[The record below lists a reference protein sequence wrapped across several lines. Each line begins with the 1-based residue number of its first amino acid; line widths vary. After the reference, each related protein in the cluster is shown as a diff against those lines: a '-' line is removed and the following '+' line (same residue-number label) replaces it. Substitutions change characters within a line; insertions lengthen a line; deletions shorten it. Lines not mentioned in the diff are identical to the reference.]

1 MAISGG
7 DGSIILTTKVD
18 ESGLKSGLSKLKSGV
33 GAFGKAFAVAGAA
46 GVAAFAGITK
56 AAVDSY
62 AEYEQLVGGVE
73 TLFKDSANTL
83 MKYADEAYKTAGMS
97 ANKYMEGVTSFSA
110 SMIASVGGDTAKAA
124 ELSNQAMISISDNAN
139 KMGTDMEMIVQT
151 YQSLA
156 RGNVGMLDN
165 LKLGYGGTKAELER
179 LIADAEEYKKS
190 MGEIVDYDA
199 SNFADVTQ
207 AIQAI
212 QEKLGI
218 AGATAQEASTTI
230 QGSAMAMKA
239 AWENL
244 LTGIVDS
251 NEDLPKLMDNFAE
264 SVVTVFDNVI
274 PAVQKV
280 LKNLPKVVSKLG
292 NEIIKII
299 PDTFGGMIPEIIDG
313 ALLLVE
319 TVANTISKN
328 AQKIGNGFVEVL
340 KIISKS
346 IIDLIPVIVK
356 AGKDIVLGIA
366 SGISG
371 SMPVLS
377 TAVMAIGGV
386 FAALKIASFV
396 SSIVSGFQSIMGV
409 LTAYQTAVAASQ
421 HVSILLASTMTPLQ
435 LVIGVLTGKVSLATA
450 AQVAWNAVLNA
461 NPVMLAVGA
470 IGLLAGAVVGAVFA
484 YDSYLEKNS
493 EIVIATQNIAN
504 ASQEAAEK
512 TKELNNSLLELSS
525 NAESNILN
533 LEAEAYA
540 NQELTTELFDLAGQ
554 AELTATEKE
563 RMAYIVDEL
572 NGSVTDLNLVLD
584 EETGQLN
591 MTEEAVKNVIA
602 QKLELA
608 KANAIQE
615 LYTAQ
620 LKEQYKAEADA
631 IENARKLKEAQDE
644 YNEILSQGTVV
655 TGRYSDT
662 SNSTTRYTRE
672 QKIAMDNLKE
682 AIENY
687 SSALKTSQ
695 SSVQTSQ
702 QKMQNIATA
711 AGAELPQSFQT
722 AQQSSQGFFD
732 ALLQQT
738 STASAQS
745 KSKGND
751 FGQGYVNGINEK
763 QTGASGAYN
772 AGYNL
777 ALKALQGIKDA
788 QRSKSPAKE
797 TIELGTYYGD
807 GYVIGIDKKQKEAR
821 NSGIELAKAA
831 LNGTIQT
838 IKRTK
843 QIIINS
849 FKYLISDTR
858 TEVQKV
864 VDESNEELL
873 DSERKYAEES
883 LRIEREKAEKEH
895 QEKLKNAKNAE
906 ERQKIENERQEK
918 LQEEANKAY
927 LDGLK
932 ETAEKERKIFE
943 ARKKEVESL
952 KETIVNAYSDM
963 ASEAFDSISELQKT
977 QESFAE
983 KLAEYGGLMVEKTKK
998 VRGKEVKYNVLADL
1012 DEQKETLQ
1020 NYYDMLQTVKERANV
1035 PKEFFSVIR
1044 DMGLEEGLEYANSL
1058 LELSDEDFAKY
1069 ISEWERKQETA
1080 KRISKALYEDE
1091 ATELATSINDEFD
1104 SLKDDMFG
1112 IGKDSAGEFGD
1123 GFIQQLKFLV
1133 HDIKYMLQ
1141 SALGGVTIGGIGPV
1155 ISGDGD
1161 VIKVPALARG
1171 GIAPR
1176 KMVAM
1181 IGERGRE
1188 AVLPLENNTGWMD
1201 ALADRISTRMGGT
1214 SSTVVLEVDGREF
1227 GRAVVEQ
1234 GNRESRRI
1242 GTRLV
1247 IV

>member
-1 MAISGG
+1 M
-7 DGSIILTTKVD
+7 
-18 ESGLKSGLSKLKSGV
+18 
-33 GAFGKAFAVAGAA
+33 
-46 GVAAFAGITK
+46 
-56 AAVDSY
+56 
-62 AEYEQLVGGVE
+62 
-73 TLFKDSANTL
+73 
-83 MKYADEAYKTAGMS
+83 
-97 ANKYMEGVTSFSA
+97 
-110 SMIASVGGDTAKAA
+110 
-124 ELSNQAMISISDNAN
+124 
-139 KMGTDMEMIVQT
+139 
-151 YQSLA
+151 
-156 RGNVGMLDN
+156 
-165 LKLGYGGTKAELER
+165 
-179 LIADAEEYKKS
+179 
-190 MGEIVDYDA
+190 
-199 SNFADVTQ
+199 
-207 AIQAI
+207 
-212 QEKLGI
+212 
-218 AGATAQEASTTI
+218 
-230 QGSAMAMKA
+230 
-239 AWENL
+239 
-244 LTGIVDS
+244 
-251 NEDLPKLMDNFAE
+251 
-264 SVVTVFDNVI
+264 
-274 PAVQKV
+274 
-280 LKNLPKVVSKLG
+280 
-292 NEIIKII
+292 
-299 PDTFGGMIPEIIDG
+299 
-313 ALLLVE
+313 LVE
-319 TVANTISKN
+319 TVAKTISKN
-328 AQKIGNGFVEVL
+328 AQKIRNGLVEVL

-346 IIDLIPVIVK
+346 IIDLIPVMVK

-366 SGISG
+366 RGISG

-377 TAVMAIGGV
+377 TAVMSIGAV
-386 FAALKIASFV
+386 FASLKIASFV

-504 ASQEAAEK
+504 ASQEAAER
-512 TKELNNSLLELSS
+512 TKELNDSLLQITE
-525 NAESNILN
+525 NAETNILN

-540 NQELTTELFDLAGQ
+540 NQELATELFNLAGQ

-572 NGSVTDLNLVLD
+572 NGSVADLNLVLD

-591 MTEEAVKNVIA
+591 LTEEAVKNVIA

-644 YNEILSQGTVV
+644 YNRILGEGTEKGYKYGGQV
-655 TGRYSDT
+655 YKHIE
-662 SNSTTRYTRE
+662 YTRE
-672 QKIAMDNLKE
+672 QRLAMDNLKT
-682 AIENY
+682 AMENY
-687 SSALKTSQ
+687 STALKNSQ
-695 SSVQTSQ
+695 PSVQTSQ

-711 AGAELPQSFQT
+711 AGVELPQSFQT

-732 ALLQQT
+732 SLLQQT
-738 STASAQS
+738 ETASSQS
-745 KSKGND
+745 ESKGND
-751 FGQGYVNGINEK
+751 FGQGYVNGINAK
-763 QTGASGAYN
+763 QTEAYT

-777 ALKALQGIKDA
+777 GLKALQGTKDA
-788 QRSKSPAKE
+788 QRSQSPAKE

-858 TEVQKV
+858 SEVQKV
-864 VDESNEELL
+864 LDDMNEETL
-873 DSERKYAEES
+873 DSERFYAEES
-883 LRIEREKAEKEH
+883 LRIEREKAEKEYK
-895 QEKLKNAKNAE
+895 EKLKNAKNAK

-943 ARKKEVESL
+943 ARKKDVENL

-983 KLAEYGGLMVEKTKK
+983 KLAGYGGLTYEKTYKNKYGKK
-998 VRGKEVKYNVLADL
+998 VTENWLSDL
-1012 DEQKETLQ
+1012 SDQ
-1020 NYYDMLQTVKERANV
+1020 NEFLEEYYDMLMKVKDRGNV

-1058 LELSDEDFAKY
+1058 LELSDEDFANY

-1080 KRISKALYEDE
+1080 KHISKALYEDE

-1104 SLKDDMFG
+1104 SLKDDMFE
-1112 IGKDSAGEFGD
+1112 IGKNSASEFGD
-1123 GFIQQLKFLV
+1123 GFIRQLSFLA
-1133 HDIKYMLQ
+1133 HDIRYAVQ
-1141 SALGGVTIGGIGPV
+1141 SALSGVTIGGIGPV
-1155 ISGDGD
+1155 ISGGIG

-1176 KMVAM
+1176 KMLAM

-1201 ALADRISTRMGGT
+1201 ALADRISTRMSGA

-1247 IV
+1247 NR